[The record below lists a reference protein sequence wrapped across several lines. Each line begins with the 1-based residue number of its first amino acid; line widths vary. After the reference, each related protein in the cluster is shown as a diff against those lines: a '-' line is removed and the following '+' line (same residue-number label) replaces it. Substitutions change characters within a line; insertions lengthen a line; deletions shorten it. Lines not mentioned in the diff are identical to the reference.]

1 MRTIVDLPDEQIAS
15 LAHVCRREG
24 MSRTEAVRRAVAA
37 YLDAKQ
43 LTERDELFGLWRD
56 RELDG
61 LAYERTLRDEWR

>member
-1 MRTIVDLPDEQIAS
+1 
-15 LAHVCRREG
+15 